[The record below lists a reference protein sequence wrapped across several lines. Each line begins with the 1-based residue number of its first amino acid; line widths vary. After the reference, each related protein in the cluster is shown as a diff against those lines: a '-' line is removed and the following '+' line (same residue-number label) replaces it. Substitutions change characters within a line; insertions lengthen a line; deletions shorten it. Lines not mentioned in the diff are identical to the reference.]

1 MIFGK
6 GKALKLSEAIDD
18 LRYYRPFIVIDSK
31 VKESLKGVDVQA
43 VLSKY
48 TPEYFDD
55 FSTNPKT
62 EQVNSLVKK
71 LRIYK
76 PDVVVG
82 IGGGSTIDLAKTA
95 NLTYTNGGVIEDY
108 LNGKKTEN
116 HLLPMIFLPTTAG
129 TGSEASPFAVIK
141 DDTKKSKRGIE
152 NLEFLPKLVILDPE
166 FLKSLD
172 KVMVAATGIDAV
184 THIIESFISRNANEI
199 TRSSAKGLLIDII
212 PNLEKAVFSDD
223 INSYLKMLNAAFAS
237 RLLYPRTG
245 LTIAHALSHPLGAYT
260 NIHHGL
266 AVAFFLR
273 ESMIYNQPA
282 CEDKL
287 TDAIHLLGFGNINV
301 FYEWLDNF
309 FTKSGIAKEIY
320 SFMIDHNPPFEI
332 MASDAMKSSNIPSNP
347 KNTSVTDLVQVID
360 NSYKYWG
367 LK

>member
-1 MIFGK
+1 
-6 GKALKLSEAIDD
+6 
-18 LRYYRPFIVIDSK
+18 
-31 VKESLKGVDVQA
+31 
-43 VLSKY
+43 
-48 TPEYFDD
+48 
-55 FSTNPKT
+55 
-62 EQVNSLVKK
+62 
-71 LRIYK
+71 
-76 PDVVVG
+76 
-82 IGGGSTIDLAKTA
+82 
-95 NLTYTNGGVIEDY
+95 
-108 LNGKKTEN
+108 
-116 HLLPMIFLPTTAG
+116 
-129 TGSEASPFAVIK
+129 
-141 DDTKKSKRGIE
+141 
-152 NLEFLPKLVILDPE
+152 
-166 FLKSLD
+166 
-172 KVMVAATGIDAV
+172 
-184 THIIESFISRNANEI
+184 
-199 TRSSAKGLLIDII
+199 
-212 PNLEKAVFSDD
+212 
-223 INSYLKMLNAAFAS
+223 MLNAAFAS